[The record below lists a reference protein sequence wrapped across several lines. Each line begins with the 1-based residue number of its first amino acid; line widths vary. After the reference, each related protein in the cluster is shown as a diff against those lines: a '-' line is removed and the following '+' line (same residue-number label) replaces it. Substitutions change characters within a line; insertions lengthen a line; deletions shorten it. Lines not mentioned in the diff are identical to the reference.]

1 MVDELTHT
9 VEIAVYGN
17 YPTGQMLHAKVQIS
31 GDGGLD
37 HMIEAFKAALVAAGF
52 LLDTAKQLDELNV

>member
-1 MVDELTHT
+1 MEPTHF
-9 VEIAVYGN
+9 
-17 YPTGQMLHAKVQIS
+17 VQITVTGTYPHGGKQQASVSLS

-52 LLDTAKQLDELNV
+52 SVQTAMLLDKLDA